1 VSTELAVELV
11 TIGLIT
17 GSLAGMLGAGGG
29 FVTVPLLVAIGLNV
43 HIAVSLS
50 LAYYVWVAAAGVLRH
65 LRQGTI
71 DVPLGVILMVPG
83 ILAAQ
88 LGSQLSHRLPSKALE
103 LMVSLLLVAVLVF
116 FSTVRAPAHE
126 TQTAAALPE
135 GPGAERALGGRRS
148 LRFARVRSVRG
159 RVYHYTV
166 RVPRAAVI
174 GGSVGFVSGLFGV
187 GGGFILVPLLV
198 GFIHAPMQVA
208 VGTDLLAI
216 TGNAMSGTIGHVLA
230 GDIHVTAILRMATP
244 LIAGGLVGSQLGA
257 RACVIFSQAR
267 LRLIFN
273 ALLVSATLYMGGA
286 GLGLITAVS
295 SKG

>member
-1 VSTELAVELV
+1 MSTELVVELV

-88 LGSQLSHRLPSKALE
+88 VGSQLSHRLPSKALE

-116 FSTVRAPAHE
+116 FTSVRPPAHE
-126 TQTAAALPE
+126 PQTAAPLAE
-135 GPGAERALGGRRS
+135 APGAERDPTGRRW

-159 RVYHYTV
+159 RVYRYTV
-166 RVPRAAVI
+166 RVPRAAAI

-198 GFIHAPMQVA
+198 GVIHAPMQVA
-208 VGTDLLAI
+208 VGTDLVAI
-216 TGNAMSGTIGHVLA
+216 TGNAISGTVGHIVA
-230 GDIHVTAILRMATP
+230 GDIRVGAILRMATP
-244 LIAGGLVGSQLGA
+244 LVAGGLVGSQLGA

-273 ALLVSATLYMGGA
+273 TLLVSATLYMGGA

>member
-1 VSTELAVELV
+1 MSVELGVELV

-71 DVPLGVILMVPG
+71 DVPLGFILMAPG
-83 ILAAQ
+83 IVAAQ
-88 LGSQLSHRLPSKALE
+88 AGSQLSHRMPSKVLE
-103 LMVSLLLVAVLVF
+103 LLVSLLLVSVLVF
-116 FSTVRAPAHE
+116 FATVRSPSHEPLTAP
-126 TQTAAALPE
+126 LLE
-135 GPGAERALGGRRS
+135 GPGAQPAVAAPSR
-148 LRFARVRSVRG
+148 LRLPRVRSIRG
-159 RVYHYTV
+159 RVYRYTV
-166 RVPRAAVI
+166 SVPRAGVI

-198 GFIHAPMQVA
+198 GVIHAPMQVA
-208 VGTDLLAI
+208 VGSDLLAI
-216 TGNAMSGTIGHVLA
+216 TANAISGTVGHVVA
-230 GDIHVTAILRMATP
+230 GDIHLGSIIRMATP

-257 RACVIFSQAR
+257 RACLVFSQAR

-273 ALLVSATLYMGGA
+273 TLLVSCTLYMGGA
-286 GLGLITAVS
+286 GLGLISAVS
-295 SKG
+295 SRG

>member
-1 VSTELAVELV
+1 MSTELAVELV

-166 RVPRAAVI
+166 
-174 GGSVGFVSGLFGV
+174 
-187 GGGFILVPLLV
+187 
-198 GFIHAPMQVA
+198 
-208 VGTDLLAI
+208 
-216 TGNAMSGTIGHVLA
+216 
-230 GDIHVTAILRMATP
+230 
-244 LIAGGLVGSQLGA
+244 
-257 RACVIFSQAR
+257 
-267 LRLIFN
+267 
-273 ALLVSATLYMGGA
+273 
-286 GLGLITAVS
+286 
-295 SKG
+295 

>member
-1 VSTELAVELV
+1 
-11 TIGLIT
+11 
-17 GSLAGMLGAGGG
+17 
-29 FVTVPLLVAIGLNV
+29 
-43 HIAVSLS
+43 
-50 LAYYVWVAAAGVLRH
+50 VLRH

>member
-1 VSTELAVELV
+1 MSVELAVELV

-50 LAYYVWVAAAGVLRH
+50 LAYYVFIAAAGAVRH
-65 LRQGTI
+65 LRQGTV
-71 DVPLGVILMVPG
+71 DVPLGVLLMVPG

-88 LGSQLSHRLPSKALE
+88 LGSQLSHRLPSRTLE
-103 LMVSLLLVAVLVF
+103 LLVSILLVSVLVF
-116 FSTVRAPAHE
+116 FATVRTPAHE
-126 TQTAAALPE
+126 PQAAAAHE
-135 GPGAERALGGRRS
+135 GPGAQPALAAPSR

-159 RVYHYTV
+159 RVYRYTV
-166 RVPRAAVI
+166 SVPRAATI

-208 VGTDLLAI
+208 VGTDLVAI
-216 TGNAMSGTIGHVLA
+216 TGNAISGTIGHIVA
-230 GDIHVTAILRMATP
+230 GDIHVSSILRMATP

-267 LRLIFN
+267 LRLLFN
-273 ALLVSATLYMGGA
+273 GLLVSATLYMGGA
-286 GLGLITAVS
+286 GLGLISAVS
-295 SKG
+295 RG

>member
-1 VSTELAVELV
+1 VSIELGVELV

-71 DVPLGVILMVPG
+71 DVALGVILLIPG
-83 ILAAQ
+83 IVAAQ
-88 LGSQLSHRLPSKALE
+88 LGSQLSHRMPSKVLE
-103 LMVSLLLVAVLVF
+103 LLVSLLLVSVLVF
-116 FSTVRAPAHE
+116 FATVQPPAHE
-126 TQTAAALPE
+126 PQTAAGADPVVRPAAAAPSRLRLP
-135 GPGAERALGGRRS
+135 
-148 LRFARVRSVRG
+148 RVRSVRG
-159 RVYHYTV
+159 RVYRYTV
-166 RVPRAAVI
+166 SVPRAGVI
-174 GGSVGFVSGLFGV
+174 GASVGFVSGLFGV

-208 VGTDLLAI
+208 VGSDLLAI
-216 TGNAMSGTIGHVLA
+216 TGNAISGTVGHVLA
-230 GDIHVTAILRMATP
+230 GDIHVGSIIRMATP

-257 RACVIFSQAR
+257 RACLVFSQAR

-273 ALLVSATLYMGGA
+273 TLLVSCTLYMGGA
-286 GLGLITAVS
+286 GLGLISAVS
-295 SKG
+295 SRG

>member
-1 VSTELAVELV
+1 MSVELAVELV

-50 LAYYVWVAAAGVLRH
+50 LSYYVFIAAAGVVRH
-65 LRQGTI
+65 LRQGTV
-71 DVPLGVILMVPG
+71 DLPLGFLLMVPG

-88 LGSQLSHRLPSKALE
+88 IGSQLSHRLPSKALE
-103 LMVSLLLVAVLVF
+103 LLVSVLLVSVLVF
-116 FSTVRAPAHE
+116 FATVRTPAHE
-126 TQTAAALPE
+126 PQAAPVRE
-135 GPGAERALGGRRS
+135 GPGAQPAVAASR
-148 LRFARVRSVRG
+148 LRFPRVRSVRG

-166 RVPRAAVI
+166 SVPRVSII
-174 GGSVGFVSGLFGV
+174 GASVGFVSGLFGV
-187 GGGFILVPLLV
+187 GGGFILVPMLV
-198 GFIHAPMQVA
+198 GFVHAPMQVA
-208 VGTDLLAI
+208 VGTDLVAI
-216 TGNAMSGTIGHVLA
+216 TGNAISGTIGHILA
-230 GDIHVTAILRMATP
+230 GDIHVGSIVRMATP

-273 ALLVSATLYMGGA
+273 GLLVSATLYMGGA
-286 GLGLITAVS
+286 GLGLISAVS
-295 SKG
+295 RG